1 MSLNTAYI
9 KQHVSGKNSGHLS
22 ARTEIEKLNYS
33 INFEQSVCCCGFRFV
48 TTKLEFFKSFIV
60 CLNTLCPDED
70 SVVIVKSSVFISLC
84 WVNDCYL
91 CDWSLKLGG
100 GRSQFYISHS
110 AIPSWVHVGHSGY
123 GPFTPNSIGILHN
136 HHVIHS
142 DIASFLEPGAETRL
156 GSSVSKSCLLFST
169 QILLCG
175 VDCWFLGTVLAVLL
189 TKIDRGACH

>member
-1 MSLNTAYI
+1 MVKTLVIS
-9 KQHVSGKNSGHLS
+9 VRLS

-48 TTKLEFFKSFIV
+48 RTKLEFFKSFIV

-70 SVVIVKSSVFISLC
+70 SVIIVKSSVFISLC

-91 CDWSLKLGG
+91 CDWSLKLDG

-142 DIASFLEPGAETRL
+142 DIASFHFLLLSWNQGRKHVSGPVSPKAVYYFL
-156 GSSVSKSCLLFST
+156 HKFCSVVSIVGFSERSL
-169 QILLCG
+169 QYC
-175 VDCWFLGTVLAVLL
+175 
-189 TKIDRGACH
+189 